1 LASPVMAAHRRGALW
16 SDPMDHGNAYAA
28 LACVQTLVRD
38 WSSVPGEVQ
47 VVSCPDRRTFY
58 YCGEIC
64 RAQCFASK
72 ISRSSR
78 RMEVVECLSGRT
90 TGCKAHGIF
99 EFMADGSTAELNWI
113 AQRAG

>member
-1 LASPVMAAHRRGALW
+1 
-16 SDPMDHGNAYAA
+16 MDHGNAYAA

-64 RAQCFASK
+64 RAQRASTTSHPWICGWCAGSKYAAARKCSWQGRNWGRATMRRCFASARGGLSAGAS
-72 ISRSSR
+72 IQDYTQLSARS
-78 RMEVVECLSGRT
+78 V
-90 TGCKAHGIF
+90 A
-99 EFMADGSTAELNWI
+99 W
-113 AQRAG
+113 